1 DPGRVGLADLPHIPF
16 TEKGDIEKYNDDFL
30 AVPKRKVADI
40 VLSSGTTGKPTR
52 IMYTE
57 SDMTRLAYNEKIAL
71 SRTGITDE
79 DTVLLTCTMD
89 RCFVAGQAYYSG
101 LRQIGAA
108 AIRNGLSGIAS
119 HLEILYSMPVSAIVG
134 VPSFLQKLGESIAE
148 RGETGI
154 FKSVKRLICIGEPV
168 RDKELTLRALGA
180 ALENTW
186 GAEVY
191 STYASSEIVTT
202 FCECSE
208 RKGGH
213 AHPALGYT
221 EVIDSSGKTL
231 PAGEVGE
238 VVFTPFMVE
247 GMPLLRFKTG
257 DVSFFIDQPCGCGRS
272 SIRLG
277 PILGRKKQMI
287 KMRGTTFY
295 PQSIFAQLDEIEH
308 VSEYYMVV
316 SSEHEL
322 SDNVE
327 VFVSVSDSTISPE
340 DIATRLQAKLRVK
353 PSVVIQGDEDIRSVV
368 YSAKHRKPIRFFDHR
383 RQ

>member
-1 DPGRVGLADLPHIPF
+1 MKDFNSFDWVDKAAPEKARTVQEALFLEHMGYLAQHSGYYKNMFAREGIDPGRVGLADLPHIPF

-186 GAEVY
+186 GAVVY

-308 VSEYYMVV
+308 VSEYYMV
-316 SSEHEL
+316 
-322 SDNVE
+322 
-327 VFVSVSDSTISPE
+327 
-340 DIATRLQAKLRVK
+340 
-353 PSVVIQGDEDIRSVV
+353 
-368 YSAKHRKPIRFFDHR
+368 
-383 RQ
+383 

>member
-1 DPGRVGLADLPHIPF
+1 
-16 TEKGDIEKYNDDFL
+16 
-30 AVPKRKVADI
+30 
-40 VLSSGTTGKPTR
+40 
-52 IMYTE
+52 
-57 SDMTRLAYNEKIAL
+57 
-71 SRTGITDE
+71 
-79 DTVLLTCTMD
+79 
-89 RCFVAGQAYYSG
+89 
-101 LRQIGAA
+101 
-108 AIRNGLSGIAS
+108 
-119 HLEILYSMPVSAIVG
+119 
-134 VPSFLQKLGESIAE
+134 
-148 RGETGI
+148 
-154 FKSVKRLICIGEPV
+154 
-168 RDKELTLRALGA
+168 
-180 ALENTW
+180 
-186 GAEVY
+186 
-191 STYASSEIVTT
+191 
-202 FCECSE
+202 
-208 RKGGH
+208 
-213 AHPALGYT
+213 
-221 EVIDSSGKTL
+221 
-231 PAGEVGE
+231 
-238 VVFTPFMVE
+238 
-247 GMPLLRFKTG
+247 
-257 DVSFFIDQPCGCGRS
+257 VSFFIDQPCGCGRS